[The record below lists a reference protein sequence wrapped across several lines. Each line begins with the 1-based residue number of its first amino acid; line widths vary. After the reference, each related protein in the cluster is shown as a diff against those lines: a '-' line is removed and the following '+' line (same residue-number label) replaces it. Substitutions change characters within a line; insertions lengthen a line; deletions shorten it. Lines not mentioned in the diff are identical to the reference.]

1 MLAFIQYLE
10 IIIDY
15 IKGAPIKEPV
25 QLISSPPLL
34 EQSIAPYTHPITYKK
49 PNLSLADLSEV
60 YNNEMSRNNVSQTQ
74 KDKINQR
81 LYIMSL
87 MLEHKKYEIF
97 LTRIYKL

>member
-34 EQSIAPYTHPITYKK
+34 EQSVAPYTHPITYKK

-60 YNNEMSRNNVSQTQ
+60 YNNEMSRNNVSQAQ
-74 KDKINQR
+74 KEK
-81 LYIMSL
+81 
-87 MLEHKKYEIF
+87 
-97 LTRIYKL
+97 LTNGSIL